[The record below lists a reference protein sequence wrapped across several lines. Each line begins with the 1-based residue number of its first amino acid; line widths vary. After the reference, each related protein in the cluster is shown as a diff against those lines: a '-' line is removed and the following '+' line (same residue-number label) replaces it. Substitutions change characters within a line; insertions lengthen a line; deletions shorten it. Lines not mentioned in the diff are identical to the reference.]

1 MKNRIEKIQSILAEG
16 EAALVLS
23 GANRF
28 YLTGFASSDGALL
41 ITPRRAVFLIDFR
54 YVEMARAAVHHTE
67 VILMERKLAQIAAL
81 CAEEKVTHLFVETY
95 SMDLSTYSQ
104 IARVLKDI
112 TVSAD
117 DSRLDAALTDARAVK
132 TRDELANIIAAQ
144 KMTDETFTYI
154 TERLTPGRTERE
166 VALDMEFYM
175 RRLGS
180 EGVSFD
186 FIVVSGKNSSLPHG
200 VPTDKKI
207 EVGDFVTMDF
217 GAVVNGYRSDMTRTV
232 AIGRVDD
239 DQRKVYETVLAA
251 QTAALEYL
259 RAGVKGSDADRVARD
274 LIYGAGYEGCFGH
287 SLGHSVGIEIHE
299 SPTCSPRCD
308 TPLAAGTVMTC
319 EPGIYLENRFGVRIE
334 DMVYITED
342 GCENLTKSR
351 KDLLIL

>member
-1 MKNRIEKIQSILAEG
+1 MKERIEKIQSILAEG
-16 EAALVLS
+16 EGALIRS
-23 GANRF
+23 DANRF
-28 YLTGFASSDGALL
+28 YLTGFHSSEGTLV
-41 ITPRRAVFLIDFR
+41 ITPKRAVFLVDFR
-54 YVEMARAAVHHTE
+54 YIEKARAVIRHTE
-67 VILMERKLAQIAAL
+67 VVLMERLLAQIAEI
-81 CAEEKVTHLFVETY
+81 CKEDGVTRLLVETE
-95 SMDLSTYSQ
+95 SMNLGMHSR
-104 IARVLKDI
+104 IASALKDI
-112 TVSAD
+112 AVPAD
-117 DSRLDAALTDARAVK
+117 DSRLDSALSDARAVK

-144 KMTDETFTYI
+144 KMTDETFSYI
-154 TERLTPGRTERE
+154 IERMTPGRTERE

-200 VPTDKKI
+200 VPTEKKF

-217 GAVVNGYRSDMTRTV
+217 GAVVNGYHSDMTRTV

-239 DQRKVYETVLAA
+239 EQRKVYETVLAA
-251 QTAALEYL
+251 QTAGIEFL
-259 RAGVKGSDADRVARD
+259 RAGVKGSEADRVARD

-299 SPTCSPRCD
+299 MPVCSVRCD
-308 TPLAAGTVMTC
+308 TPLAAGTVMTV

-342 GCENLTKSR
+342 GCENLTASR